1 MNCLH
6 FYKKSAIRKVLLGH
20 SVNLG
25 KFSEFF
31 LDANLRDGEW
41 GIHWT
46 VFGSPHQN
54 KIFETAFEGKIWSE
68 FGSPADVLSRPVFN
82 ANVRHWL
89 APSEDCDDLVW
100 AWLRHQGKREP
111 WQKLCK
117 CCASQVNKG
126 NRRIV
131 KRSFQFNPFQILSQM
146 TLTNILFWP

>member
-20 SVNLG
+20 SVNFG

-31 LDANLRDGEW
+31 LDANLRDGESIKLYLGHLTKIKFMKW
-41 GIHWT
+41 LLKER
-46 VFGSPHQN
+46 SDLSLDHQQM
-54 KIFETAFEGKIWSE
+54 FYRGLYLMRMSATDW
-68 FGSPADVLSRPVFN
+68 
-82 ANVRHWL
+82 

-100 AWLRHQGKREP
+100 AWLRHQGKQEP

-117 CCASQVNKG
+117 CCASQVNKR

-131 KRSFQFNPFQILSQM
+131 NKRTDISIKLIPF
-146 TLTNILFWP
+146 FVHKWP

>member
-1 MNCLH
+1 M
-6 FYKKSAIRKVLLGH
+6 
-20 SVNLG
+20 
-25 KFSEFF
+25 
-31 LDANLRDGEW
+31 
-41 GIHWT
+41 
-46 VFGSPHQN
+46 
-54 KIFETAFEGKIWSE
+54 AFEGKIWSE

-117 CCASQVNKG
+117 CCASQVNKR

-131 KRSFQFNPFQILSQM
+131 NKRTDISIKPIPFCAQM
-146 TLTNILFWP
+146 TLKQTFYFGHNQCTPHTIPSLPGLCFHFHFTLFCFYDFVYDNLLCTTSFQLGWTN